1 MHVDRVVAWLD
12 RLGLSPDDLECGPQ
26 IPTHEPSAHAVI
38 RAGTAPTR
46 AHNNCSGKHSGM
58 LTTAVHLGEPTR
70 SEEHTSELQSL
81 MRRSYAVFCLKKNNQ
96 HIKNPTI

>member
-70 SEEHTSELQSL
+70 GYTGAEHPVQKRLKAVMGEDRQSTRL
-81 MRRSYAVFCLKKNNQ
+81 NSS
-96 HIKNPTI
+96 T